1 MRYAELLELAPDLR
15 SFAAQIPE
23 NLDGLFHL
31 KSYPAHTL
39 IHQKDSPLERIGILL
54 QGTFRVVNEFENGNV
69 FLIEMNEAV
78 SFIGEV
84 TLLAGAAT
92 TSVTIETVTDCLA
105 AFLPAETLD
114 ALLRQAIE
122 LLRAVSRHVA
132 AKLYCSSYNRGERLF
147 HSAKYVL
154 LKYLVRQAEE
164 QGVRTAGQA
173 VVDKTRRRISE
184 EVGLTEKTINR
195 TLTQFAR
202 DGILSI
208 RRGKAAF
215 SAEQYHRAQ
224 RELRVYMSQSR
235 NGSFS

>member
-1 MRYAELLELAPDLR
+1 MRYEELLELAPGLR
-15 SFAAQIPE
+15 EFTDQIPGE
-23 NLDGLFHL
+23 LDGRFQL
-31 KSYPAHTL
+31 KTYPAHTL
-39 IHQKDSPLERIGILL
+39 IHQKDSALERIGILL

-69 FLIEMNEAV
+69 FMIEMNEAV

-84 TLLAGAAT
+84 TLLAEAAT
-92 TSVTIETVTDCLA
+92 TSVTIETVSDCLV
-105 AFLPAETLD
+105 AFLPVETFD
-114 ALLRQAIE
+114 AWLRRDIG

-132 AKLYCSSYNRGERLF
+132 AKLYCSSYSRGERLF

-164 QGVRTAGQA
+164 QGIRTSEQI
-173 VVDKTRRRISE
+173 VLNKTRRQISE

-195 TLTQFAR
+195 TLTQFVK
-202 DGILSI
+202 DGVLSI

-215 SAEQYHRAQ
+215 SAEQYHQAQ

-235 NGSFS
+235 NGTYT